1 MPPVELTWGAATAV
15 GQREDNQDRYL
26 AAPPVFAVADGMGGH
41 VGGAA
46 AAEAVVEA
54 LRSLTASETTTVE
67 AIRLALQ
74 RADGEIRAFQGPD
87 KAGAGTTVA
96 GVALVDEGDGPQWA
110 VFHVGD
116 SRVYR
121 WHEGQLE
128 LVTRDHSVVQEL
140 IDAGELSAEDATTDR
155 RRNIITRAIGAGST
169 GDADYWLFPAERG
182 DRIVV
187 CSDGLSSEVPDAR
200 ILEVLQNTPDPQD
213 AADLLVHD
221 AVDAGGRDNITVV
234 VVDAVSVACRPG
246 TLLETDSD
254 IDMDTRPREAAAGG
268 VR

>member
-1 MPPVELTWGAATAV
+1 
-15 GQREDNQDRYL
+15 
-26 AAPPVFAVADGMGGH
+26 MGGH

-54 LRSLTASETTTVE
+54 LRSLTGAGTTRVE

-121 WHEGQLE
+121 WHGGRLE
-128 LVTRDHSVVQEL
+128 LVTKDHSVVQEL
-140 IDAGELSAEDATTDR
+140 IDAGYISDAGAATHPQR
-155 RRNIITRAIGAGST
+155 HIITRALGVGPRPE
-169 GDADYWLFPAERG
+169 ADVVLLPIVPGERFLA
-182 DRIVV
+182 
-187 CSDGLSSEVPDAR
+187 CSDGLTGELSDAQIAPVLGSGDVEQAATALASEAERVGA
-200 ILEVLQNTPDPQD
+200 
-213 AADLLVHD
+213 
-221 AVDAGGRDNITVV
+221 RDNVTVV
-234 VVDAVSVACRPG
+234 LIETQG
-246 TLLETDSD
+246 T
-254 IDMDTRPREAAAGG
+254 
-268 VR
+268 

>member
-15 GQREDNQDRYL
+15 GQRDDNQDRYL

-54 LRSLTASETTTVE
+54 LQSLTGSETTTVG

-121 WHEGQLE
+121 WHDGQLE
-128 LVTRDHSVVQEL
+128 LVTKDHSVVQEL
-140 IDAGELSAEDATTDR
+140 LDAGYISDESAATHPQR
-155 RRNIITRAIGAGST
+155 HIITRALGVGPRPEADVVLLPIVP
-169 GDADYWLFPAERG
+169 GDLYLA
-182 DRIVV
+182 
-187 CSDGLSSEVPDAR
+187 CSDGLTGEVPDERIAELLLAGGATDALAPILTAEAEERGAR
-200 ILEVLQNTPDPQD
+200 DNVTVALVQVCSP
-213 AADLLVHD
+213 AADIQ
-221 AVDAGGRDNITVV
+221 R
-234 VVDAVSVACRPG
+234 
-246 TLLETDSD
+246 
-254 IDMDTRPREAAAGG
+254 
-268 VR
+268 

>member
-15 GQREDNQDRYL
+15 GQRDDNQDRYL

-54 LRSLTASETTTVE
+54 LRSLTGSGTTTVA

-96 GVALVDEGDGPQWA
+96 GLALVDEGDGPQWA

-121 WHEGQLE
+121 WHEGRLE
-128 LVTRDHSVVQEL
+128 LCTKDHSVVQEL
-140 IDAGELSAEDATTDR
+140 IDAGYISDESAGTHPQR
-155 RRNIITRAIGAGST
+155 HIITRALGVGPRPE
-169 GDADYWLFPAERG
+169 ADIVLLPVVPGERFLA
-182 DRIVV
+182 
-187 CSDGLSSEVPDAR
+187 CSDGLTGEVSDGRIAELLSTGGATDA
-200 ILEVLQNTPDPQD
+200 LALTLTAEAEELG
-213 AADLLVHD
+213 A
-221 AVDAGGRDNITVV
+221 RDNVTVALV
-234 VVDAVSVACRPG
+234 QVCGPAG
-246 TLLETDSD
+246 D
-254 IDMDTRPREAAAGG
+254 IQR
-268 VR
+268 

>member
-54 LRSLTASETTTVE
+54 LRSLTGSETTTVE

-74 RADGEIRAFQGPD
+74 RADGEIRAFEGPD

-96 GVALVDEGDGPQWA
+96 GVALVDEGEGPQWA

-121 WHEGQLE
+121 WHEGVLE
-128 LVTRDHSVVQEL
+128 QVTTDHSVVQEL
-140 IDAGELSAEDATTDR
+140 IDAGYISDESAATHPQR
-155 RRNIITRAIGAGST
+155 HIITRALGVGPRPEPDVVLMSVV
-169 GDADYWLFPAERG
+169 PNERFLA
-182 DRIVV
+182 
-187 CSDGLSSEVPDAR
+187 CSDGLTGELSDEQIAP
-200 ILEVLQNTPDPQD
+200 
-213 AADLLVHD
+213 LLVASGD
-221 AVDAGGRDNITVV
+221 PRATASRLTTEADPTGARDNVTVIV
-234 VVDAVSVACRPG
+234 V
-246 TLLETDSD
+246 
-254 IDMDTRPREAAAGG
+254 G
-268 VR
+268 VG

>member
-26 AAPPVFAVADGMGGH
+26 AAPPLFAVADGMGGH

-54 LRSLTASETTTVE
+54 LRSLTGSGTTTVE

-74 RADGEIRAFQGPD
+74 RADGEIRAFEGPD

-96 GVALVDEGDGPQWA
+96 GVALVDEGEGPQWA

-121 WHEGQLE
+121 WYEGQLE

-140 IDAGELSAEDATTDR
+140 IDAGYISDESAATHPQR
-155 RRNIITRAIGAGST
+155 HIITRALGVGPRPE
-169 GDADYWLFPAERG
+169 ADVVLLPVVPGERFLA
-182 DRIVV
+182 
-187 CSDGLSSEVPDAR
+187 CSDGLTGELADVR
-200 ILEVLQNTPDPQD
+200 IAE
-213 AADLLVHD
+213 LLVGD
-221 AVDAGGRDNITVV
+221 GDLQAVAEDLVAEAVDIGARDNTTVV
-234 VVDAVSVACRPG
+234 VLGAHRDQ
-246 TLLETDSD
+246 
-254 IDMDTRPREAAAGG
+254 
-268 VR
+268 

>member
-15 GQREDNQDRYL
+15 GQRDDNQDRYL

-54 LRSLTASETTTVE
+54 LRSLTGSETTTVE

-96 GVALVDEGDGPQWA
+96 GVALVDEGEGPQWA

-121 WHEGQLE
+121 WHEGRLE
-128 LVTRDHSVVQEL
+128 PVTKDHSVVQEL
-140 IDAGELSAEDATTDR
+140 IDAGYISDESAGTHPQR
-155 RRNIITRAIGAGST
+155 HIITRALGVGPRPE
-169 GDADYWLFPAERG
+169 ADVVLCPVVPG
-182 DRIVV
+182 DRYLA
-187 CSDGLSSEVPDAR
+187 CSDGLTGELDDGR
-200 ILEVLQNTPDPQD
+200 IAELVS
-213 AADLLVHD
+213 AAEELPTLANALVAEAETHG
-221 AVDAGGRDNITVV
+221 ARDNTTVTVV
-234 VVDAVSVACRPG
+234 G
-246 TLLETDSD
+246 T
-254 IDMDTRPREAAAGG
+254 GG
-268 VR
+268 

>member
-41 VGGAA
+41 AGGAA

-54 LRSLTASETTTVE
+54 LRSLTAGGTTTVE

-74 RADGEIRAFQGPD
+74 RADGEIRGFRGPD

-96 GVALVDEGDGPQWA
+96 GVALVDEGEGPHWA

-121 WHEGQLE
+121 WHESRLE
-128 LVTRDHSVVQEL
+128 PVTRDHSVVQEL
-140 IDAGELSAEDATTDR
+140 LDAGYISDESAATHPQR
-155 RRNIITRAIGAGST
+155 HIITRALGVGPRP
-169 GDADYWLFPAERG
+169 DADVVLYPVVPG
-182 DRIVV
+182 DRYLA
-187 CSDGLSSEVPDAR
+187 CSDGLTGELDDAL
-200 ILEVLQNTPDPQD
+200 I
-213 AADLLVHD
+213 AARLG
-221 AVDAGGRDNITVV
+221 AGDDVAHTVTTLTAEAESVGARDNVTVV
-234 VVDAVSVACRPG
+234 LV
-246 TLLETDSD
+246 
-254 IDMDTRPREAAAGG
+254 EATAGAAEPAG
-268 VR
+268 

>member
-54 LRSLTASETTTVE
+54 LRSLTRSETTTVE

-74 RADGEIRAFQGPD
+74 RADGEIRAFEGPD

-121 WHEGQLE
+121 WHKGKLEQL
-128 LVTRDHSVVQEL
+128 TTDHSVVQEL
-140 IDAGELSAEDATTDR
+140 IDAGYISDESAATHPQR
-155 RRNIITRAIGAGST
+155 HIITRALGVGPRPE
-169 GDADYWLFPAERG
+169 ADVVLLPVVPGERFLA
-182 DRIVV
+182 
-187 CSDGLSSEVPDAR
+187 CSDGLTGELDDAR
-200 ILEVLQNTPDPQD
+200 IAELMSATGEPQTL
-213 AADLLVHD
+213 AEALVAE
-221 AVDAGGRDNITVV
+221 AVDVGARDNTTV
-234 VVDAVSVACRPG
+234 
-246 TLLETDSD
+246 TLVESST
-254 IDMDTRPREAAAGG
+254 AAGSQVAG
-268 VR
+268 

>member
-15 GQREDNQDRYL
+15 GQRDDNQDRYL

-54 LRSLTASETTTVE
+54 LRSLTGSGTTTVA

-96 GVALVDEGDGPQWA
+96 GLALVDEGDGPQWA

-121 WHEGQLE
+121 WHEGRLE
-128 LVTRDHSVVQEL
+128 LCTKDHSVVQEL
-140 IDAGELSAEDATTDR
+140 IDAGYISDESAGTHPQR
-155 RRNIITRAIGAGST
+155 HIITRALGVGPRPE
-169 GDADYWLFPAERG
+169 ADIVLLPVVPGERFLA
-182 DRIVV
+182 
-187 CSDGLSSEVPDAR
+187 CSDGLTGEVSDGRIAELLSTGGATDALALTLTAEAEELGAR
-200 ILEVLQNTPDPQD
+200 DNVTVALVQVCGP
-213 AADLLVHD
+213 AADIQ
-221 AVDAGGRDNITVV
+221 R
-234 VVDAVSVACRPG
+234 
-246 TLLETDSD
+246 
-254 IDMDTRPREAAAGG
+254 
-268 VR
+268 

>member
-41 VGGAA
+41 AGGAA

-54 LRSLTASETTTVE
+54 LSSLTGAETTTVE

-87 KAGAGTTVA
+87 RAGAGTTVA
-96 GVALVDEGDGPQWA
+96 GVALVDEGEGPQWA

-121 WHEGQLE
+121 WHEGRLE
-128 LVTRDHSVVQEL
+128 QVTTDHSVVQEL
-140 IDAGELSAEDATTDR
+140 IDAGYISDESAATHPQR
-155 RRNIITRAIGAGST
+155 HIITRALGVGPRPDVDVVLS
-169 GDADYWLFPAERG
+169 PVVSG
-182 DRIVV
+182 DRFLA
-187 CSDGLSSEVPDAR
+187 CSDGLTGELGDDR
-200 ILEVLQNTPDPQD
+200 ITELLTTAGDPQQ
-213 AADLLVHD
+213 AADALAAAAD
-221 AVDAGGRDNITVV
+221 AQGARDNATVTVV
-234 VVDAVSVACRPG
+234 GVSVTSQPG
-246 TLLETDSD
+246 
-254 IDMDTRPREAAAGG
+254 IAP
-268 VR
+268 

>member
-1 MPPVELTWGAATAV
+1 MPPVELTGGGATAV

-54 LRSLTASETTTVE
+54 LRSLTGSETTTVE

-74 RADGEIRAFQGPD
+74 RADGEIRAFEGPD

-96 GVALVDEGDGPQWA
+96 GVALVDEGEGPQWA

-121 WHEGQLE
+121 WHGGQLE

-140 IDAGELSAEDATTDR
+140 IDAGYISDQSAATHPQR
-155 RRNIITRAIGAGST
+155 HIITRALGVGPRPE
-169 GDADYWLFPAERG
+169 ADVVLLPVVPGERLLA
-182 DRIVV
+182 
-187 CSDGLSSEVPDAR
+187 CSDGLTGELTDDR
-200 ILEVLQNTPDPQD
+200 I
-213 AADLLVHD
+213 AAVMSVDGAPEEAATSLVD
-221 AVDAGGRDNITVV
+221 NADTDGARDNATVV
-234 VVDAVSVACRPG
+234 VVYATGP
-246 TLLETDSD
+246 
-254 IDMDTRPREAAAGG
+254 
-268 VR
+268 

>member
-54 LRSLTASETTTVE
+54 LRSLTGSGTTTVA

-74 RADGEIRAFQGPD
+74 RADGEIRAFHGPD

-96 GVALVDEGDGPQWA
+96 GVALVDEGEGPQWA

-121 WHEGQLE
+121 WHEGCLE
-128 LVTRDHSVVQEL
+128 LCTKDHSVVQEL
-140 IDAGELSAEDATTDR
+140 IDAGYISDESAGTHPQR
-155 RRNIITRAIGAGST
+155 HIITRALGVGPRPE
-169 GDADYWLFPAERG
+169 ADVVLSPVVPGERYLA
-182 DRIVV
+182 
-187 CSDGLSSEVPDAR
+187 CSDGLTGELDDGR
-200 ILEVLQNTPDPQD
+200 IG
-213 AADLLVHD
+213 LLVGGE
-221 AVDAGGRDNITVV
+221 VDQAATRLAAEAENVGARDNVTVV
-234 VVDAVSVACRPG
+234 VVEAGPG
-246 TLLETDSD
+246 
-254 IDMDTRPREAAAGG
+254 AAAGVVG
-268 VR
+268 

>member
-15 GQREDNQDRYL
+15 GQRDDNQDRYL

-46 AAEAVVEA
+46 AAESVVEA
-54 LRSLTASETTTVE
+54 LRSLTAGGTTTVE

-96 GVALVDEGDGPQWA
+96 GIALVDEGEGPQWA

-121 WHEGQLE
+121 WHEGRLEQL
-128 LVTRDHSVVQEL
+128 TTDHSVVQEL
-140 IDAGELSAEDATTDR
+140 LDAGYISDESAGTHPQR
-155 RRNIITRAIGAGST
+155 HIITRALGVGPRPEADVVLLPVMAG
-169 GDADYWLFPAERG
+169 ERFLA
-182 DRIVV
+182 
-187 CSDGLSSEVPDAR
+187 CSDGLTGELSDAR
-200 ILEVLQNTPDPQD
+200 I
-213 AADLLVHD
+213 AALVG
-221 AVDAGGRDNITVV
+221 AGNDVEETVATLTSEAESAGARDNVTVV
-234 VVDAVSVACRPG
+234 AVHVGSPG
-246 TLLETDSD
+246 TSKGASG
-254 IDMDTRPREAAAGG
+254 PR
-268 VR
+268 

>member
-54 LRSLTASETTTVE
+54 LRSLTGSGTTTVE

-74 RADGEIRAFQGPD
+74 RADGEIRAFEGPD

-96 GVALVDEGDGPQWA
+96 GVALVDEGEGPQWA

-121 WHEGQLE
+121 WYEGQLE

-140 IDAGELSAEDATTDR
+140 IDAGYISDESAATHPQR
-155 RRNIITRAIGAGST
+155 HIITRALGVGPRPE
-169 GDADYWLFPAERG
+169 ADVVLLPVVPGERFLA
-182 DRIVV
+182 
-187 CSDGLSSEVPDAR
+187 CSDGLTGELADVR
-200 ILEVLQNTPDPQD
+200 IAE
-213 AADLLVHD
+213 LLVGD
-221 AVDAGGRDNITVV
+221 GDLQAVAEDLVAEAVDIGARDNTTVV
-234 VVDAVSVACRPG
+234 VLGAHRDQ
-246 TLLETDSD
+246 
-254 IDMDTRPREAAAGG
+254 
-268 VR
+268 

>member
-1 MPPVELTWGAATAV
+1 M

-54 LRSLTASETTTVE
+54 LRSLTGGETTTVE

-121 WHEGQLE
+121 WHEGKLEQL
-128 LVTRDHSVVQEL
+128 TTDHSVVQEL
-140 IDAGELSAEDATTDR
+140 IDAGYISDESAATHPQR
-155 RRNIITRAIGAGST
+155 HIITRALGVGPRPE
-169 GDADYWLFPAERG
+169 ADVVLLPVVPGERFLA
-182 DRIVV
+182 
-187 CSDGLSSEVPDAR
+187 CSDGLTGELSDDRIAALLATDDAPEFLA
-200 ILEVLQNTPDPQD
+200 IKLTAE
-213 AADLLVHD
+213 AESIGA
-221 AVDAGGRDNITVV
+221 RDNVTAVV
-234 VVDAVSVACRPG
+234 
-246 TLLETDSD
+246 SD
-254 IDMDTRPREAAAGG
+254 LIG
-268 VR
+268 